1 MIDAVIA
8 WSIRRRGLVVAA
20 AALIAIAG
28 AASLF
33 RIPVDVIPDLS
44 ENQVI
49 VFADWPG
56 HAPQEVE
63 DQVTSVLTSK
73 LSGLSQL
80 GSVRGTSEFNFAMV
94 SLIFEEGA
102 QLRDARTRVVER
114 LAAAGAGLPAGVTLV
129 LAPDANELGQIYWY
143 TLEGGGQDL
152 GELRALQDSYVR
164 PQLAAVPGVAEVAS
178 VGGSVREYQIAV
190 DPERLRSLGI
200 PLGEVVAA
208 VGRASGAV
216 GGEAVARGSAEF
228 AVRGLTWAKSA
239 EDLGAIV
246 VATRGKAPVLL
257 RQLARV
263 QLGPAP
269 RRSILEKDGAEAVG
283 GVVLMQQGENPLA
296 VTARIRARVDA
307 LQAGLPAGVR
317 IAAFYQRAR
326 LVGAALATL
335 RRTLLEEVAV
345 CVVMVLLVLGHARS
359 ALVVVLTL
367 PVAVLASFA
376 CMWLF
381 GVSSNIMSLAGIAI
395 AIGVLA
401 DSAIVMTEN
410 AHARLHASAEG
421 GVVRG
426 DQREV
431 ALRACLRVGRPLFFS
446 VLITMVSFLPV
457 FALGGMEGK
466 LFRPLAL
473 TKLFALATAAVLAV
487 TLVPALIPTFVRGRL
502 RGEEQNPLVRSVA
515 AVYRPMLSFLLDRPG
530 WVLTSLCAVLAVGAL
545 LFPRLGSEFMPALDE
560 GAILEMPVT
569 APGIA
574 LEEAGRDL
582 GVRDAILRSLP
593 EVESVVGKVGRAETA
608 TDPAPVEMIETAI
621 ALKPPDEWPARALPR
636 GTFLAAAVRA
646 LPGDVAKEELLRI
659 ADAAQ
664 IRFDARLRPLAR
676 SPGAKLE
683 EIADAALVEAISA
696 AARER
701 GLAMEPGRPLP
712 RPFLARKTKGELTRE
727 LDAMLQMPGWTNVWT
742 QPIAARVDMLA
753 TGIRTQVGVKVLGQD
768 LQSVQ
773 SVADAVAAVLRD
785 VPGAADVA
793 ADQLV
798 GQPQLEVRLDREA
811 AAREG
816 ISAGALEEAIEV
828 AVAGKVAGVTLEGR
842 RRIPLRVRYARDFRQ
857 DPDAL
862 GRVLVGEHPPVPLA
876 RVATVRIAEGA
887 SMIRSEN
894 GQLASYVQL
903 NVRDRDLGS
912 FVADAQVAVA
922 ARVQLPPGTALEW
935 GGQYA
940 HELSARRTLTFV
952 LPAVLALIFLILYW
966 TWSDAADALLLML
979 AVPGALV
986 GGLVFQWLCGFPFS
1000 VAVWVG
1006 YIACFGLATETGIIM
1021 LVYLR
1026 EAVER
1031 RGGLAAI
1038 GSAAELRTAV
1048 LEGAVQRL
1056 RPKLLTEGVIV
1067 LSLLPMLWASGAG
1080 AEILRPMSA
1089 PVLGGILV
1097 ADEVIDLSIPV
1108 LFYWLRK
1115 ARLPCLRAP
1124 QPGPSWRERA
1134 LGSACSAQH

>member
-20 AALIAIAG
+20 AALIACAG

-80 GSVRGTSEFNFAMV
+80 TSVRGTSEFNFAMV
-94 SLIFEEGA
+94 SLIFEEGT
-102 QLRDARTRVVER
+102 QLRDARARVLER
-114 LAAAGAGLPAGVTLV
+114 LPAAGAGLPAGVTPV

-208 VGRASGAV
+208 VG
-216 GGEAVARGSAEF
+216 
-228 AVRGLTWAKSA
+228 
-239 EDLGAIV
+239 
-246 VATRGKAPVLL
+246 
-257 RQLARV
+257 
-263 QLGPAP
+263 PAP

-307 LQAGLPAGVR
+307 LQAGLPAGTR
-317 IAAFYQRAR
+317 IAPFYQRTR
-326 LVGAALATL
+326 LVGAALDTL
-335 RRTLLEEVAV
+335 RRTLLEEIAV
-345 CVVMVLLVLGHARS
+345 CVVMVLLVLGHVRS

-381 GVSSNIMSLAGIAI
+381 GVPSNIMSLAGIAI

-457 FALGGMEGK
+457 LALGGMEGR

-473 TKLFALATAAVLAV
+473 TKLFALAAAAVLAV

-502 RGEEQNPLVRSVA
+502 RGEERNPLVRSVA
-515 AVYRPMLSFLLDRPG
+515 AVYRPMLCFLLERPG
-530 WVLTSLCAVLAVGAL
+530 WVLASLCAVLAAGAL

-621 ALKPPDEWPARALPR
+621 ALKPRDEWPERALPR
-636 GTFLAAAVRA
+636 ETFLAAAARA
-646 LPGDVAKEELLRI
+646 LPQDAAKEELVRI

-676 SPGAKLE
+676 SPGANLE
-683 EIADAALVEAISA
+683 EIADAALAEAISA

-701 GLAMEPGRPLP
+701 GLAAETGRPLS

-768 LQSVQ
+768 LRSVQ
-773 SVADAVAAVLRD
+773 SVADAVAAVLRE

-816 ISAGALEEAIEV
+816 ISPGALEEAIEV
-828 AVAGKVAGVTLEGR
+828 AIAGKVAGVTLEGR

-862 GRVLVGEHPPVPLA
+862 SRVLVGEHPPVPLA
-876 RVATVRIAEGA
+876 RVASVRIAEGA

-894 GQLASYVQL
+894 GLLASYVQL

-922 ARVQLPPGTALEW
+922 ARVRLPPGTALEW

-940 HELSARRTLTFV
+940 HQLSARRTLALV

-966 TWSDAADALLLML
+966 TWSDVADALLLML

-1026 EAVER
+1026 EAVEQ

-1067 LSLLPMLWASGAG
+1067 LSLLPMLWADGAG

-1124 QPGPSWRERA
+1124 ARLAGQRTAASTA
-1134 LGSACSAQH
+1134 